1 MKWSSSE
8 SNTSKSKWRK
18 ETTISENSIKINK
31 PGEGLVAEGGW
42 FETKRRFNQMV
53 FKPFGEY
60 HIILLFVC
68 RMSEG
73 SNMRILEQY

>member
-1 MKWSSSE
+1 MKATQAKVNGEKKLRSQRTQS
-8 SNTSKSKWRK
+8 
-18 ETTISENSIKINK
+18 KINK
-31 PGEGLVAEGGW
+31 PDEGLVAEGGW